1 MSWWRSFLVHLLLA
15 PIMPVLGWGFVT
27 HALINRRAWRKAKAS
42 GKLPNVL
49 ASDAA
54 RHRFEAAGSLPDT
67 ISLYTLTSRDR
78 TFDPLHNMHMVG
90 GKRVPLFGLALLDAA
105 LEHWGPTVAVSAYGW
120 CAHQLADSTA
130 HYKGGFCTS
139 LPTFRPAMGSYR
151 PGAAGTARRRAADKV
166 LADVDHGLVELLADA
181 ASAAAGHADPP
192 LGDPDIDLPP
202 DAVQQAWDAVGYAP
216 IGIGQKW
223 EALEAEFR
231 SMLAAEVGLAR
242 ALSRYEP
249 GEQPVASAMETY
261 YRDDG
266 ALKGYTSAV
275 DAAVDLVADLLSTD
289 QQVLRQEG
297 RGRRLV
303 PAAPAGE
310 LPVIGL
316 PTGSGTLQYRLF
328 AALSPHLNLLGA
340 RAPGVVLNGARGL
353 LRASDATLV
362 YRALLPFVETLRD
375 GRDIATAAISAVRAL
390 PPIADPNGTLPKPG
404 TETAPTG
411 SLELLLLDFD
421 EWSDTATQGSDLGIS
436 AVMLDGYPVHPPPQV
451 VVEWRQPVRGWHVA
465 VDLGQL
471 LQPGRHVVRVEGRT
485 SDERP
490 LRYEWSFTVS
500 E

>member
-303 PAAPAGE
+303 PAAPGHRVAHWQRYVAVPAVCGPIAAPQPPGSAGSWSGTE
-310 LPVIGL
+310 RGARVAARQRRHVGL
-316 PTGSGTLQYRLF
+316 SGPAAVRRNAARWPRYRDRGDQRGESTAPDRGPERDLAETRHGDSADGVTGASPTG
-328 AALSPHLNLLGA
+328 
-340 RAPGVVLNGARGL
+340 
-353 LRASDATLV
+353 LR
-362 YRALLPFVETLRD
+362 
-375 GRDIATAAISAVRAL
+375 
-390 PPIADPNGTLPKPG
+390 
-404 TETAPTG
+404 
-411 SLELLLLDFD
+411 
-421 EWSDTATQGSDLGIS
+421 
-436 AVMLDGYPVHPPPQV
+436 
-451 VVEWRQPVRGWHVA
+451 
-465 VDLGQL
+465 
-471 LQPGRHVVRVEGRT
+471 
-485 SDERP
+485 
-490 LRYEWSFTVS
+490 
-500 E
+500 